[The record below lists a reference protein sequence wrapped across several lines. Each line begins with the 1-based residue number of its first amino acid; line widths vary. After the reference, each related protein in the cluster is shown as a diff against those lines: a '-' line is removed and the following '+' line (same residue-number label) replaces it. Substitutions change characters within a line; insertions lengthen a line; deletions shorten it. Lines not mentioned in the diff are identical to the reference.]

1 MRSIINYIG
10 NKVYAFVNN
19 NFCFVIT
26 LASISISCAII
37 GHYGQ
42 LGSNLKPFVFFE
54 VPLYVFCGWALGKA
68 YIIYRRAKDSSS

>member
-1 MRSIINYIG
+1 MKNLINYIS
-10 NKVYAFVNN
+10 NKVCAFVNN

-26 LASISISCAII
+26 LASISIICAII

-42 LGSNLKPFVFFE
+42 LGFNLKSCVLFE

-68 YIIYRRAKDSSS
+68 CILYKRYKDISN